1 MDDLK
6 KENKTALQKQ
16 RNEFE
21 KLIVIVDEMNKK
33 ATKLQKSNNIT
44 AMQKYRTIIEEQL
57 AEKKI
62 AQNTFPTFY
71 DLMNIICRH
80 ILDILQKYQKGTCY
94 CDCGHLTFL

>member
-16 RNEFE
+16 KNEFE
-21 KLIVIVDEMNKK
+21 KLIGIVDEMNKK

-44 AMQKYRTIIEEQL
+44 AMQKYRTVIEEQL

-71 DLMNIICRH
+71 ECKIDEHFLA
-80 ILDILQKYQKGTCY
+80 DI
-94 CDCGHLTFL
+94 F